1 MNRREFFNSMAEK
14 WDTVCIHDANKIEA
28 ILDMVGINQGA
39 NVLDIGTGTG
49 VLLPYLQKRI
59 GENGH
64 ITAIDIAEGMLKI
77 ARTKYNASNIT
88 FIHGDFIQENITEDS
103 FDIIICYSVFPHFDN
118 KQIAVSKMAR
128 LLKDGGI
135 CAICHSQSRDD
146 INKIHQNSSN
156 IAISEDLLPEPDAI
170 KGCLLKQ
177 NMNPVEVVDNSDM
190 FVIVTQKYLF

>member
-88 FIHGDFIQENITEDS
+88 FIHGDFIQENLTEDS

-156 IAISEDLLPEPDAI
+156 TAISEDLLPEPDAI

-177 NMNPVEVVDNSDM
+177 NMNPVKVVDNSDM
-190 FVIVTQKYLF
+190 FVMVTQKYLF